1 MKKIRRSLPQR
12 DAGSMAQGC
21 AKKLGL
27 LVLSIVAVL
36 ALLGPSRAAADQSS
50 PVTQLQFLQMLVQMS
65 GDTPKFSTSSTAADY
80 VQWAIGKGMNA
91 GWQPSAHLTHDVL
104 ARSLVQFFG
113 MTPGKLGQDYARIL
127 AREGIVVPN
136 SENPTRAD
144 LIILIETPLFHGR
157 VPKPHHSPKKC
168 PPGHSEDEPG
178 DENHDCGLGEGHDNH
193 VNPPLS
199 KHEDSRGDDNHQGK
213 NRD

>member
-65 GDTPKFSTSSTAADY
+65 GDTPKFSASSTASVY
-80 VQWAIGKGMNA
+80 VQLAIGKGMNS
-91 GWQPSAHLTHDVL
+91 GWQSSADLKHDVIGY
-104 ARSLVQFFG
+104 S
-113 MTPGKLGQDYARIL
+113 M
-127 AREGIVVPN
+127 
-136 SENPTRAD
+136 
-144 LIILIETPLFHGR
+144 GR
-157 VPKPHHSPKKC
+157 FCVI
-168 PPGHSEDEPG
+168 
-178 DENHDCGLGEGHDNH
+178 
-193 VNPPLS
+193 
-199 KHEDSRGDDNHQGK
+199 
-213 NRD
+213 